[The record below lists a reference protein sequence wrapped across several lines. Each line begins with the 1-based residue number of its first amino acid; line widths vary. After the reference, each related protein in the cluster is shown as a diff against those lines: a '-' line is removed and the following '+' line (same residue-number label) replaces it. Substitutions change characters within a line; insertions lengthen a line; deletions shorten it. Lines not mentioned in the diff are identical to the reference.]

1 MTCKKEYRKSK
12 YKKNIKTNIFISCEG
27 KTEKTYFNSL
37 NYIYDNIHVIA
48 KHNQKTSAIDVV
60 QNFNDL
66 FKNEDISNDD
76 LKFCAFDKDKNN
88 TSQLLDAKKIATA
101 KKIRV
106 LFSNPCFE
114 IWLYWHFEAKR
125 RETNSK
131 NLKDYMFY
139 KDGFSNYSNDIFLA
153 KKLEK
158 YLENAITVAK
168 NARLE
173 HKRNNI
179 DTYVGNSN
187 PYTDIDEFI
196 NLISEI

>member
-1 MTCKKEYRKSK
+1 MICKKEYRKSK
-12 YKKNIKTNIFISCEG
+12 YKKNIKKNIFISCEG

-37 NYIYDNIHVIA
+37 NYIYDNIHIIA

-88 TSQLLDAKKIATA
+88 ASQLIDAKKIANA
-101 KKIRV
+101 KKIKI

-131 NLKDYMFY
+131 ILKDYMSY

-158 YLENAITVAK
+158 YLGNAITVAK

-173 HKRNNI
+173 YKRNDI

-187 PYTDIDEFI
+187 PYTDIDKFI